1 MDKEK
6 EREMIESLADFVIR
20 VANGKAT
27 SETERQLLLFHNFV
41 LLLTESRLYIG
52 RLLVWRKERW

>member
-27 SETERQLLLFHNFV
+27 SETE
-41 LLLTESRLYIG
+41 SKLYDS
-52 RLLVWRKERW
+52 